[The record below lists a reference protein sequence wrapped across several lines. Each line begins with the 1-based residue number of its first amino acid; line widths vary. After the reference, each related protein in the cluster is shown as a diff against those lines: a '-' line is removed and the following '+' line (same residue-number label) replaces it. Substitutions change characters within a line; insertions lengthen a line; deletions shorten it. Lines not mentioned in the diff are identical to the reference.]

1 MKKVKIFKKD
11 DINLKDIFI
20 NFGFVT
26 KKPLIE
32 HISFLFKQKMKIV
45 PTMKELYEY
54 SGINLIITAYNISDR
69 NIEYFSHISHPDAN
83 VVDCIALSVNI
94 PFLFEKEIMNNKY
107 YIDAGCKRNIEWN
120 YFKNIENKNKIGIL
134 LKSNKNI
141 SNKNEKNTL
150 LSYIDNI
157 ISVLIDDGSLNTQNE
172 NICVVETDCKTIFDF
187 EIEDKLFE
195 NLLETGKEKMY
206 EHLKKC
212 S

>member
-1 MKKVKIFKKD
+1 M
-11 DINLKDIFI
+11 
-20 NFGFVT
+20 
-26 KKPLIE
+26 
-32 HISFLFKQKMKIV
+32 
-45 PTMKELYEY
+45 
-54 SGINLIITAYNISDR
+54 
-69 NIEYFSHISHPDAN
+69 
-83 VVDCIALSVNI
+83 
-94 PFLFEKEIMNNKY
+94 
-107 YIDAGCKRNIEWN
+107 
-120 YFKNIENKNKIGIL
+120 
-134 LKSNKNI
+134 KSNKNI
-141 SNKNEKNTL
+141 SNQNEKNTL